1 MATVTGFDLDNSS
14 PGLDETRSYT
24 EGQSA
29 IRLAPDASVSA
40 NGNFSGQTLT
50 ISGLLAEDKI
60 GFASGVSIVGN
71 TIWVGKVTIG
81 TFAGGKG
88 GANFVVTFNSNAT
101 ASRVQTLLRN
111 LTFKDTSDNPAVT
124 HTLSIDLAGTVRTDT
139 VTVTPVNDRPVV
151 DLNGAAPG
159 RDARAAF
166 TEQTPITIAPAA
178 RLSDPDSTNLTS
190 LTARLKSRPDGDGVE
205 SLSLNAAAAAAA
217 AGLTVT
223 YNQGNGTLTITGA
236 ASRATYETI
245 LQGIVYNNTSNQP
258 NTSNRTVRV
267 TVNDGE
273 DASVAHDVRISVARA
288 NDAPV
293 MDLNGGAPDSSATL
307 AYTPGAPLTKIAP
320 AGTVADVDS
329 SNFNGGSLRV
339 SFTQNGTA
347 TDKLA
352 IMTDAVV
359 TLTNGGTTVRVNGT
373 TVGTVSGGNGGTDL
387 VITFTNS
394 NSTPAR
400 VQLLLEHI
408 GYANTSGSPS
418 SAHARGHLHAQRR
431 RRHGQ
436 WRPEHWQRDRDDHLE
451 YAPGSDRGPDGDGRG
466 GRQLCDHGGR
476 SELHGPGRQCGGRDV
491 HGDQPGERHRPG
503 ERGCGDD
510 VHGHAAGGRAG
521 VVCAQRLGDDGGLV
535 RRVGRGRQRGRLGAG
550 GADVQLHG
558 DGGQRG
564 ADGGGFANT
573 TTALDENTSTASRI
587 KVADI
592 VVTDDALGSE
602 TLTLSGADAA
612 FFELDGSDSTSG
624 RGDARTSRPSLLRG
638 DGRGR
643 RPARSAARPTRSASF
658 TLTSPTSTRRRPRSF
673 ANATTRS
680 TENTSTAAGI
690 KVADIVVTDDAL
702 GSETLTLSGADAA
715 SLRARR
721 QRTLPQ
727 AGATLELRE
736 RSRPTA

>member
-1 MATVTGFDLDNSS
+1 MATVTGFDLDNLS
-14 PGLDETRSYT
+14 PGLNETRSYT

-40 NGNFSGQTLT
+40 SGNFSGQTLT
-50 ISGLLAEDKI
+50 ISGLLAEDEI

-71 TIWVGKVTIG
+71 AIRVGSVTIG
-81 TFAGGKG
+81 TFAGGTG

-111 LTFKDTSDNPAVT
+111 LTFEDTSDNPAVT
-124 HTLSIDLAGTVRTDT
+124 HTLSINLAGTVRTDT

-159 RDARAAF
+159 SDASAAF

-178 RLSDPDSTNLTS
+178 TLSDPDSTNLTS
-190 LTARLKSRPDGDGVE
+190 LTARLTSRPDGNGVK

-217 AGLTVT
+217 AGLTVI

-245 LQGIVYNNTSNQP
+245 LQGIVYNNASNQP

-267 TVNDGE
+267 TVNDGA
-273 DASVAHDVRISVARA
+273 DASVAHDVSISVARA

-293 MDLNGGAPDSSATL
+293 MDLNGGAPGSSATL

-359 TLTNGGTTVRVNGT
+359 TLANGGTTVRVNGT

-400 VQLLLEHI
+400 VQILLEHI
-408 GYANTSGSPS
+408 GYTNTSGNPS
-418 SAHARGHLHAQRR
+418 ALTREVTFTLN
-431 RRHGQ
+431 
-436 WRPEHWQRDRDDHLE
+436 
-451 YAPGSDRGPDGDGRG
+451 DGDGTANG
-466 GRQLCDHGGR
+466 GQNIGSATATITLNTLPVLTGDLTATVAEGG
-476 SELHGPGRQCGGRDV
+476 SYAITAADLSFTDP
-491 HGDQPGERHRPG
+491 
-503 ERGCGDD
+503 DD
-510 VHGHAAGGRAG
+510 NAAGVTFTVTSQVNGI
-521 VVCAQRLGDDGGLV
+521 VKVNGDAATTFTGTQLAGGLV
-535 RRVGRGRQRGRLGAG
+535 S
-550 GADVQLHG
+550 
-558 DGGQRG
+558 
-564 ADGGGFANT
+564 FAHN
-573 TTALDENTSTASRI
+573 
-587 KVADI
+587 
-592 VVTDDALGSE
+592 GSE
-602 TLTLSGADAA
+602 TTAASFDVSVEDGNEDGSAPVAQTFNFTVTAVNDAPVVDSAALTVSEGQTATLSGANFGITDP
-612 FFELDGSDSTSG
+612 DDT
-624 RGDARTSRPSLLRG
+624 
-638 DGRGR
+638 
-643 RPARSAARPTRSASF
+643 SF
-658 TLTSPTSTRRRPRSF
+658 TYTVS
-673 ANATTRS
+673 A
-680 TENTSTAAGI
+680 
-690 KVADIVVTDDAL
+690 VT
-702 GSETLTLSGADAA
+702 GGYFQLSGAPG
-715 SLRARR
+715 
-721 QRTLPQ
+721 TPI
-727 AGATLELRE
+727 
-736 RSRPTA
+736 